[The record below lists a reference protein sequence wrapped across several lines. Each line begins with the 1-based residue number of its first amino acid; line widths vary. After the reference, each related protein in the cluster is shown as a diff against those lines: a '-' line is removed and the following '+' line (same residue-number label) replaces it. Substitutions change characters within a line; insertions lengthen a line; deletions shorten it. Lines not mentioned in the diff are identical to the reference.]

1 MDLSAFVCKLL
12 EEQDGDVL
20 REGIRVLSQALL
32 DTEVAGLIGA
42 NHHERTPETG
52 HCNGYRMRTGD
63 GVSDARSRP
72 TDYPYLWVDAMYRKV
87 RVHGRVPAKRRSSR
101 RGHQRWRA
109 PGAGQRRRAVRPSG
123 VLDRL
128 SPQPGEA

>member
-20 REGIRVLSQALL
+20 RGPNRCRPPRAHARDGAPQRLSDEDL
-32 DTEVAGLIGA
+32 
-42 NHHERTPETG
+42 
-52 HCNGYRMRTGD
+52 GY

-101 RGHQRWRA
+101 RRVGVTSDGERQVLGSDVGPSDHRA
-109 PGAGQRRRAVRPSG
+109 F
-123 VLDRL
+123 
-128 SPQPGEA
+128 